1 MSRPPLIKRGRM
13 TQGSTAKQP
22 PLAHG
27 EEGMSLG
34 VNFQLCEGQKCN
46 QEVAI
51 AICQKQIM
59 L

>member
-1 MSRPPLIKRGRM
+1 M
-13 TQGSTAKQP
+13 TQGSTANQP
-22 PLAHG
+22 PLAHWEDG
-27 EEGMSLG
+27 DYIMSLG

-59 L
+59 P